1 MTITNT
7 TSNKSSG
14 DKFEVRL
21 AQILADNG
29 FWVHRFAPNAFGQPA
44 DIIAVKT
51 EFPNLID
58 CKVCKHDSFALS
70 RVEPNQEFAMTKWE
84 SCKNSTPW
92 FAMETS
98 EGIYMMS
105 YRSIHQLKYRDGQ
118 SVIGLKQMKSVGMSL
133 TNWMEVMTR

>member
-1 MTITNT
+1 MNTTNT

-29 FWVHRFAPNAFGQPA
+29 FWVHRFAPTAFGQPA
-44 DIIAVKT
+44 DIIAVRHN
-51 EFPNLID
+51 EPYLID
-58 CKVCKHDSFALS
+58 CKACAHDSFALS
-70 RVEPNQEFAMTKWE
+70 RVEPNQEFAMEKWE
-84 SCKNSTPW
+84 SCKNTTPY

-105 YRSIHQLKYRDGQ
+105 YQSIHYLKYTAKKA
-118 SVIGLKQMKSVGMSL
+118 VIGIKQMNEMGVRLDK
-133 TNWMEVMTR
+133 WMGVIDR

>member
-1 MTITNT
+1 MITTNT

-29 FWVHRFAPNAFGQPA
+29 FWVHRFAPTAFGQPA
-44 DIIAVKT
+44 DIIAVKNG
-51 EFPNLID
+51 EPFLVD

-70 RVEPNQEFAMTKWE
+70 RVEPNQEFAMEKWE
-84 SCKNSTPW
+84 SCGNSTPY

-105 YRSIHQLKYRDGQ
+105 YQTVHYLKYTAKKA
-118 SVIGLKQMKSVGMSL
+118 VIGVKQMNDIGVRLDS
-133 TNWMEVMTR
+133 WMEVMSL